1 MRRRLIPALA
11 LGLTALLAGC
21 GTDTDS
27 PAGAAPSP
35 SLTASSAAVDPVAAI
50 TGSLAR
56 SVREP
61 VRMDVTM
68 GVGGQSLRL
77 EAAVDPATEEMTVE
91 MSGPES
97 FTLIVSKDAV
107 YLKDETEDDAW
118 MKLDR
123 ARLKPGGPLS
133 QGLDIES
140 QAGILGGVVSAQS
153 AGDGRY
159 TGIADL
165 HKAAAAAGSD
175 DQRES
180 LESIAKLVKQP
191 SAVPF
196 EASIDAE
203 GRLTALS
210 YTVDMPTGSMKT
222 EMTLH
227 SFGEPVTI
235 TPPPASQTEDA
246 PDSSYAFF

>member
-21 GTDTDS
+21 GTDTGS
-27 PAGAAPSP
+27 PTGAAPAP
-35 SLTASSAAVDPVAAI
+35 SSAPGTAADPVAAV

-61 VRMDVTM
+61 VRMDVTL
-68 GVGGQSLRL
+68 GVGGQSLRMK
-77 EAAVDPATEEMTVE
+77 AAMDPATDEMTVE

-97 FTLIVSKDAV
+97 FTLILARDAL
-107 YLKDETEDDAW
+107 YMKNETEGDTW

-133 QGLDIES
+133 QGLDVES
-140 QAGILGGVVSAQS
+140 QAGILGGVVSAQA

-159 TGIADL
+159 TGVADL
-165 HKAAAAAGSD
+165 DKAAAAAGTD
-175 DQRES
+175 AQRKS
-180 LESIAKLVKQP
+180 LKDIAKLAKQP
-191 SAVPF
+191 STVPF

-203 GRLTALS
+203 GRLTTLS
-210 YTVDMPTGSMKT
+210 YTLDIPAGSMKT

-227 SFGEPVTI
+227 SFGQPVTI

-246 PDSSYAFF
+246 PDSAYAFF